1 MNVGATAPGL
11 AADSALEP
19 LGDGRWRGDVSER
32 WWIQRGP
39 FGGYVTAFLVR
50 ALVTAVA
57 DPARPPRSLTVHFLE
72 APVAGPVEV
81 AATVER
87 TGGSM
92 TSASLRME
100 QHGRPVA
107 LALASAGAW
116 RDDEASW
123 DELRPP
129 PVPDPQDCPPLDARG
144 LPPFTDNFDVR
155 WAGGERGRARN
166 VTWVRTRPPAPL
178 DHAVVAAL
186 SDTMVPAA
194 FTRLGRFAVVPTLDL
209 TIHFRAPL
217 PPAGED
223 DGWAL
228 AAFRSGLAAGG
239 VWEEDGEL
247 WSRGGVLLAQ
257 SRQLALIRG

>member
-1 MNVGATAPGL
+1 VNVGATAPGL

-19 LGDGRWRGDVSER
+19 LGDGRWRGEVSER
-32 WWIQRGP
+32 WWIERGP
-39 FGGYVTAFLVR
+39 FGGYVTAMLVR
-50 ALVTAVA
+50 ALVAAVA

-72 APVAGPVEV
+72 APAAGPVEV
-81 AATVER
+81 AATIER
-87 TGGSM
+87 TGRSM
-92 TSASLRME
+92 TSVSLRME

-107 LALASAGAW
+107 LALAAAGPW
-116 RDDEASW
+116 RDGEAGW
-123 DELRPP
+123 DELRA
-129 PVPDPQDCPPLDARG
+129 PDLPGPEDSPPLEAPG
-144 LPPFTDNFDVR
+144 LPPFTANFDVR
-155 WAGGERGRARN
+155 WAAGEPGEARN
-166 VTWVRTRPPAPL
+166 VTWVRPRPPASL
-178 DHAVVAAL
+178 DHVAVAAL

-194 FTRLGRFAVVPTLDL
+194 FTRLGRFAAVPTLDL

-217 PPAGED
+217 PPADD

-228 AAFRSGLAAGG
+228 ASFRSGLAAGG